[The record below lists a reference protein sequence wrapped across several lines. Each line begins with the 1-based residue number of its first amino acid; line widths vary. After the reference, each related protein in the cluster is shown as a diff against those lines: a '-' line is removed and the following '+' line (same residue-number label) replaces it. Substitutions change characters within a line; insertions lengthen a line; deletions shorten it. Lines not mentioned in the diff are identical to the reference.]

1 MEESLIIKYKGK
13 DGKEADFV
21 DYIECV
27 KKNYS
32 PKWNDCAKRVHEIRK
47 IHNSVHIKKWLSRSE
62 TIDEKVCQDI
72 INKLERIIDS
82 GNELMK

>member
-1 MEESLIIKYKGK
+1 MKEIRVCFANKAYKATEILAGAFLEAFLIDWLSEIDGKKYLEESLIIKYKGK

-32 PKWNDCAKRVHEIRK
+32 PK
-47 IHNSVHIKKWLSRSE
+47 
-62 TIDEKVCQDI
+62 
-72 INKLERIIDS
+72 
-82 GNELMK
+82 